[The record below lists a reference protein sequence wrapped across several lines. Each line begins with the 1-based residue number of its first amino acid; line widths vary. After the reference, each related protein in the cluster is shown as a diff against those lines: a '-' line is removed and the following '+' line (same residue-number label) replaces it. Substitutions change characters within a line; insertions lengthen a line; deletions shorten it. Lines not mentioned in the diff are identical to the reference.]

1 MPNLTLPD
9 LIGQQI
15 GKYKIIERKEEGSC
29 AITYKASDISLGNA
43 PVAIKVLKPTYQD
56 ANWKTEALKA
66 AKVRDVP
73 QIAYVIEVDEN
84 TSQINGIW
92 YHLRYIVWEYVNGK
106 PLKDVIQSE
115 PITADFIVEIIRQL
129 CLGIKAMQGVN
140 LAHGDLHAGNILLV
154 PPKNYEPSFSY
165 RVKIVDFGLLK
176 TFRGDK
182 FKNDMEWIGILLRQ
196 LWNKN
201 KTYVEN
207 MNIHNKKF
215 NQSIP
220 NLIKQLED
228 PSLERRLFDPIE
240 TINKLES
247 LKELAKIEISKANG
261 KLKHPFEYLSAE
273 EMPENSDLLSY
284 LYSDILP
291 WYNDIVGFGTIVIS
305 GPRGCGKTMVL
316 KNLRLQTKLM
326 SEEFR
331 EKNFHKENYVG
342 FYIHCHNSL
351 YLPFAG
357 IPVDYSKKKI
367 QQLFIHYIN
376 ILYSNEI
383 VLTLSLI
390 EELKL
395 IDIST
400 LAKENIFNFIQDK
413 LFQSQSILFLNS
425 DIFLHLQLQI
435 EKEIVFIQNCIK
447 QNRMITKCTSVSYL
461 SDVCALLSNSIEY
474 FKNKMFYFLLD
485 DYSHPKVRFE
495 VQKAFN
501 RIIGVRKSKYCFKI
515 SSEKFSFFP
524 GDYDLEEADKQF
536 QQDREFVYIDLGEK
550 YLSYPSQKEVEK
562 KRFVESILD
571 KRFIRAGLSE
581 RKPAS
586 LFGNYKFPSGNIAKS
601 LLSDYKSKKTKKKA
615 KQTLYAGLNN
625 IYNLCAGDIAT
636 ILQLCKEIYDKA
648 SSEKEIPKDVKKAI
662 NFELQDKIVR
672 DFSKTRLD
680 RIKEIL
686 TYGSKIYAIVETFG
700 EISKKYLYEYGN
712 ITNEKDRYYEI
723 LRIEIVGGG
732 NLSEKSLELYKK
744 LLVEG
749 IFTEATGRYPW
760 GKGLLNNCLILR
772 PIYTPALKITYR
784 RRECLRLNVKRFED
798 FLLNPDKFKQTGT
811 RFLKSL
817 LSGKEDPTLFDY
829 LEEVNHNKQPVRED
843 KENE

>member
-1 MPNLTLPD
+1 MHNLTLPD

-15 GKYKIIERKEEGSC
+15 GKYKIIERKGEGNF

-73 QIAYVIEVDEN
+73 QIAYVIEVDEE
-84 TSQINGIW
+84 TTQINGLK
-92 YHLRYIVWEYVNGK
+92 YHLRYIVWEYVDGK

-129 CLGIKAMQGVN
+129 CLGIKAMQDVN
-140 LAHGDLHAGNILLV
+140 LEHGDLHAGNILLIQ
-154 PPKNYEPSFSY
+154 PKSYESSFSY
-165 RVKIVDFGLLK
+165 RVKIVDFGLSK
-176 TFRGDK
+176 TFREDK
-182 FKNDMEWIGILLRQ
+182 FKNDMEWISILLRQ
-196 LWNKN
+196 LWDKN
-201 KTYVEN
+201 KTYAKN
-207 MNIHNKKF
+207 TNIHDKKF

-228 PSLERRLFDPIE
+228 PSLERKLFDPIE
-240 TINKLES
+240 TIDKLES
-247 LKELAKIEISKANG
+247 LKELAKIEISEANG

-326 SEEFR
+326 SKKFR

-342 FYIHCHNSL
+342 FYIHCHNFL

-357 IPVDYSKKKI
+357 ILVDYSKKKI

-376 ILYSNEI
+376 LLYSHEI
-383 VLTLSLI
+383 VSTLSLI
-390 EELKL
+390 EELKI

-400 LAKENIFNFIQDK
+400 SAKEHILNFIQDK

-425 DIFLHLQLQI
+425 DVFLHLKLQI

-447 QNRMITKCTSVSYL
+447 QNRMITKCTYVSYL
-461 SDVCALLSNSIEY
+461 SDFSVLLSDNIEY
-474 FKNKMFYFLLD
+474 FKNKKFYFLLD

-495 VQKAFN
+495 IQKTFN
-501 RIIGVRKSKYCFKI
+501 RIIGSRNSKYCFKI
-515 SSEKFSFFP
+515 STEKFSFFP
-524 GDYDLEEADKQF
+524 GDYDLEEVGKQF

-550 YLSYPSQKEVEK
+550 YLSYPTQKDEEK
-562 KRFVESILD
+562 KRFVKSILD
-571 KRFIRAGLSE
+571 KRFTRAGLSE
-581 RKPAS
+581 RKPTS

-601 LLSDYKSKKTKKKA
+601 LLNDYKYEKTKDRE

-648 SSEKEIPKDVKKAI
+648 SSEKKIPKDVEKAI
-662 NFELQDKIVR
+662 NFKLQDEIVR

-686 TYGSKIYAIVETFG
+686 TYGSEIYAIVEAFG
-700 EISKKYLYEYGN
+700 EISRKYLYEYGN
-712 ITNEKDRYYEI
+712 ITKEKDRYYEI
-723 LRIEIVGGG
+723 LRIEIESGG
-732 NLSEKSLELYKK
+732 NLSKESYELYKK
-744 LLVEG
+744 LLIEG

-760 GKGLLNNCLILR
+760 GSGLLNNCLILR
-772 PIYTPALKITYR
+772 PIYTPALRITYR
-784 RRECLRLNVKRFED
+784 RRECLRLNVNRFES

-811 RFLKSL
+811 KFLKSL
-817 LSGKEDPTLFDY
+817 LSVKREPTLLDY
-829 LEEVNHNKQPVRED
+829 LEESNRNKHFVRKD
-843 KENE
+843 QENG

>member
-15 GKYKIIERKEEGSC
+15 GKYKIIERKGEGNF
-29 AITYKASDISLGNA
+29 AITYKASDTSLGNA

-56 ANWKTEALKA
+56 TNWKTEALKA

-73 QIAYVIEVDEN
+73 QIAYVIEVDEK
-84 TSQINGIW
+84 TIQINGIKR
-92 YHLRYIVWEYVNGK
+92 HLRYIVWEYVDGEQ
-106 PLKDVIQSE
+106 LKDVIQSK

-129 CLGIKAMQGVN
+129 CLGIKAMQDVD
-140 LAHGDLHAGNILLV
+140 LQHGDLHAGNILLI
-154 PPKNYEPSFSY
+154 PPKSYEPPFNY
-165 RVKIVDFGLLK
+165 RVKIVDFGLSK

-182 FKNDMEWIGILLRQ
+182 FKNDMDWIGILLRQ
-196 LWNKN
+196 LWDKN
-201 KTYVEN
+201 KTYVEDI
-207 MNIHNKKF
+207 NIHDKRF

-220 NLIKQLED
+220 NLIKQIDD

-240 TINKLES
+240 TRDKLES
-247 LKELAKIEISKANG
+247 LRELAKIEILEANG

-326 SEEFR
+326 SKEFR
-331 EKNFHKENYVG
+331 KKDLYKENYVG

-357 IPVDYSKKKI
+357 IPVSYSEEKI
-367 QQLFIHYIN
+367 QRLFVHYIN
-376 ILYSNEI
+376 LLYSHEI
-383 VLTLSLI
+383 VSTLSLI
-390 EELKL
+390 EKLKL
-395 IDIST
+395 VNIST
-400 LAKENIFNFIQDK
+400 RAKESILNFIQDK
-413 LFQSQSILFLNS
+413 LFQAKSILFVNS
-425 DIFLHLQLQI
+425 DIFLHLQIQI
-435 EKEIVFIQNCIK
+435 EKEFVFIQNRIK
-447 QNRMITKCTSVSYL
+447 QNEMIEKCTSVSYL
-461 SDVCALLSNSIEY
+461 NDVSALLSDNIEY
-474 FKNKMFYFLLD
+474 FKNKTFYFLLD

-495 VQKAFN
+495 IQKAFN
-501 RIIGVRKSKYCFKI
+501 RILGVRQSKYCFKI
-515 SSEKFSFFP
+515 STEKFSFSP
-524 GDYDLEEADKQF
+524 GDYDLEEAGKQF

-550 YLSYPSQKEVEK
+550 YLSYPSKKDAEK

-571 KRFIRAGLSE
+571 KRFIRAGLLK

-586 LFGNYKFPSGNIAKS
+586 LFGNYKFPSGDIAKS
-601 LLSDYKSKKTKKKA
+601 LLNDYKSKKNNKRE

-648 SSEKEIPKDVKKAI
+648 SSERKITKDVEKAI
-662 NFELQDKIVR
+662 DFKLQDKIVK

-686 TYGSKIYAIVETFG
+686 TYGSEIYAIVEAFG
-700 EISKKYLYEYGN
+700 EISRTYLYEYGN
-712 ITNEKDRYYEI
+712 ITTEKDRYYEI
-723 LRIEIVGGG
+723 LRIEIEGGG
-732 NLSEKSLELYKK
+732 QLSEEAYELYKK

-760 GKGLLNNCLILR
+760 GRGLLNNCLILR

-784 RRECLRLNVKRFED
+784 RRECLRLSVKKFEY

-811 RFLKSL
+811 KFLKNL
-817 LSGKEDPTLFDY
+817 LSGEEEPTLFDCF
-829 LEEVNHNKQPVRED
+829 RR
-843 KENE
+843 KES

>member
-15 GKYKIIERKEEGSC
+15 GKYKIIERKGEGNF
-29 AITYKASDISLGNA
+29 AVTYKASDTSLGNA

-56 ANWKTEALKA
+56 ANWETEALKA

-73 QIAYVIEVDEN
+73 QIAYVIEVDKKIIG
-84 TSQINGIW
+84 INGIK
-92 YHLRYIVWEYVNGK
+92 YNLGYIVWEYVDGEQ
-106 PLKDVIQSE
+106 LKDIMQSK

-129 CLGIKAMQGVN
+129 CLGIKAMQGVD
-140 LAHGDLHAGNILLV
+140 LEHGDLHAGNILLV
-154 PPKNYEPSFSY
+154 PPKSYEPSFSY
-165 RVKIVDFGLLK
+165 RVKIVDFGLSK

-182 FKNDMEWIGILLRQ
+182 FKNDMEWMCILLKQ
-196 LWNKN
+196 LWDRN
-201 KTYVEN
+201 KTYGESLE
-207 MNIHNKKF
+207 IHDKRF

-228 PSLERRLFDPIE
+228 PSLDRRLFDPIE

-247 LKELAKIEISKANG
+247 LRESAKIEISEANG

-291 WYNDIVGFGTIVIS
+291 WYNDIVSFGTIVIS
-305 GPRGCGKTMVL
+305 GPRGCGKSMVL

-326 SEEFR
+326 SKEFR
-331 EKNFHKENYVG
+331 EKNFHKDNYVG
-342 FYIHCHNSL
+342 FYIHCHNYL

-357 IPVDYSKKKI
+357 IPINYSERNI

-376 ILYSNEI
+376 LLYSHEI
-383 VLTLSLI
+383 VSTLSLI
-390 EELKL
+390 EKLEL

-400 LAKENIFNFIQDK
+400 AAKEKILNFIQDE
-413 LFQSQSILFLNS
+413 LFQSQSILFVNS
-425 DIFLHLQLQI
+425 DIFLHLQIQI
-435 EKEIVFIQNCIK
+435 EKETVFIQNCIK

-461 SDVCALLSNSIEY
+461 SDVCALLSDNIEY
-474 FKNKMFYFLLD
+474 FKNKISYFLLD

-495 VQKAFN
+495 IQKAFN
-501 RIIGVRKSKYCFKI
+501 RIIGVRQSKYCFKI
-515 SSEKFSFFP
+515 STEKFSFFP
-524 GDYDLEEADKQF
+524 SDYDLEASGKQF
-536 QQDREFVYIDLGEK
+536 QQDREFIYVDLGEK
-550 YLSYPSQKEVEK
+550 YLSYPMRKDAEKQK
-562 KRFVESILD
+562 FVESILD
-571 KRFIRAGLSE
+571 KRFMRARLS
-581 RKPAS
+581 KMKSAS
-586 LFGNYKFPSGNIAKS
+586 LFGNYKFSPGDIAKS
-601 LLSDYKSKKTKKKA
+601 LLSDYKSEKTKKRKR
-615 KQTLYAGLNN
+615 QTLYAGLNN

-648 SSEKEIPKDVKKAI
+648 TSEKKIPEDVKKAI
-662 NFELQDKIVR
+662 EFKLQDEIVR

-686 TYGSKIYAIVETFG
+686 TYGNEIYAIIEAFG
-700 EISKKYLYEYGN
+700 EISRKYLYEYGN
-712 ITNEKDRYYEI
+712 ITSEKDRYYEI
-723 LRIEIVGGG
+723 LRIEIVGSG
-732 NLSEKSLELYKK
+732 NLTGKAYELYKE
-744 LLVEG
+744 LLIEG

-772 PIYTPALKITYR
+772 PIYTPALRITYR

-798 FLLNPDKFKQTGT
+798 FLLDPGNFKRTGT
-811 RFLKSL
+811 MFLKNL
-817 LSGKEDPTLFDY
+817 LSGKEEPTLFDCG
-829 LEEVNHNKQPVRED
+829 EHSVREE